1 MIRCVLQCVKRILLK
16 ELTQFGSC
24 DTLKT
29 GVETD
34 SLLVFVRSGWAC
46 MRRLWRKCVKSI
58 HSKQAG
64 LTSVQILVVVVILGI
79 IAAVLLAP
87 RLLGQA
93 GRALQAQAAED
104 IETLGIALD
113 RYAKDN
119 GDYPSTQQ
127 GLKALWEKPEAVPIP
142 INWTIPYIHIPITED
157 PWGNPYVY
165 VRPGSHDRY
174 GYDLISF
181 GSDGV
186 EGGTGEAEDVVS
198 WIRRDE

>member
-1 MIRCVLQCVKRILLK
+1 M
-16 ELTQFGSC
+16 
-24 DTLKT
+24 
-29 GVETD
+29 
-34 SLLVFVRSGWAC
+34 
-46 MRRLWRKCVKSI
+46 KSI
-58 HSKQAG
+58 DSKQAG
-64 LTSVQILVVVVILGI
+64 LTSIQILIVVIVLGI

-119 GDYPSTQQ
+119 GDYPSTEQ
-127 GLKALWEKPEAVPIP
+127 GLKALWERPEAPPRP
-142 INWTIPYIHIPITED
+142 INWVEPYIQIPITED
-157 PWGNPYVY
+157 PWGNPYIY
-165 VRPGSHDRY
+165 VRPGNHDRY

-186 EGGTGEAEDVVS
+186 EGGTGEAEDIVS

>member
-1 MIRCVLQCVKRILLK
+1 
-16 ELTQFGSC
+16 
-24 DTLKT
+24 
-29 GVETD
+29 
-34 SLLVFVRSGWAC
+34 
-46 MRRLWRKCVKSI
+46 MRGLRRKCVKSI

-64 LTSVQILVVVVILGI
+64 LTSIQVLVVVIVLGI

-119 GDYPSTQQ
+119 GDYPSTEQ
-127 GLKALWEKPEAVPIP
+127 GLKALWEKPEAPPSPIY
-142 INWTIPYIHIPITED
+142 WLGPYIQIPGHGGTHGGILMSMSA
-157 PWGNPYVY
+157 
-165 VRPGSHDRY
+165 PGTHDRY